1 LIEFGLDILLFIIP
15 IYFLILFNPKKN
27 LKDLIL
33 SLGLRK
39 ISFKEVVKHT
49 LILFFL
55 LFVLSYTISALSIF
69 FNISDLNLVGEEI
82 LKIPLFILVYM
93 FIVRVF
99 LEEWF
104 FRAFLIPKIGPFFSS
119 LIFAIAHIGYGSLI
133 QLLGAFFLGILLSW
147 YYIKTKS
154 IWPNYLAHLLYNTV
168 IYLILLIFI

>member
-1 LIEFGLDILLFIIP
+1 MIEFGLDFLLFIIP

-27 LKDLIL
+27 LKELIL

-39 ISFKEVVKHT
+39 ISFKEIIKHT

-55 LFVLSYTISALSIF
+55 LFILSYTISALSVF

-82 LKIPLFILVYM
+82 LKLPFLVLIYM
-93 FIVRVF
+93 FVIRVF

-119 LIFAIAHIGYGSLI
+119 FVFAIAHIGYGSII
-133 QLLGAFFLGILLSW
+133 QLLGSFFLGILLSW
-147 YYIKTKS
+147 YYLKTRS
-154 IWPNYLAHLLYNTV
+154 IWPNYFAHLIYNSI
-168 IYLILLIFI
+168 IYLILLISI